1 MKYSFDVKDVS
12 AIDLLGNNYIQLLE
26 ENQNKGIHQLVG
38 NAVYVCTNTIEMHE
52 IAKKIFNGEAVDMN
66 ENETELFKASIM
78 DSTWHVFIKNAIIS
92 AIKNKYKRGRPRD
105 LYKYFPSNPK
115 SILYCKFTKF
125 F

>member
-66 ENETELFKASIM
+66 ENETELFKASLATSI
-78 DSTWHVFIKNAIIS
+78 NIS
-92 AIKNKYKRGRPRD
+92 QAT
-105 LYKYFPSNPK
+105 PSQSYVANLQ
-115 SILYCKFTKF
+115 SFFENTKE
-125 F
+125 

>member
-52 IAKKIFNGEAVDMN
+52 IAKKIFNGKAVDMN

-92 AIKNKYKRGRPRD
+92 LYVEKTQCTSFIQCCKLGFHVYGGR
-105 LYKYFPSNPK
+105 S
-115 SILYCKFTKF
+115 
-125 F
+125 

>member
-1 MKYSFDVKDVS
+1 
-12 AIDLLGNNYIQLLE
+12 LLGNNYIQLLE

-78 DSTWHVFIKNAIIS
+78 DSTWHRFLLKTLLS
-92 AIKNKYKRGRPRD
+92 LQSKTNKKEAA
-105 LYKYFPSNPK
+105 LATSINYFPSKPQVNLMLQIYK
-115 SILYCKFTKF
+115 VFFENTKE
-125 F
+125 

>member
-52 IAKKIFNGEAVDMN
+52 IAKKIFNGEPVDMN

-78 DSTWHVFIKNAIIS
+78 DSTWHVLLKRYYLCNQKQIKKEAALATSVFN
-92 AIKNKYKRGRPRD
+92 
-105 LYKYFPSNPK
+105 FPSITSQVN
-115 SILYCKFTKF
+115 
-125 F
+125 

>member
-1 MKYSFDVKDVS
+1 MKYRFDAKNVF

-26 ENQNKGIHQLVG
+26 ENQNKGIHQLIG

-78 DSTWHVFIKNAIIS
+78 DSTWHVFIKNMP
-92 AIKNKYKRGRPRD
+92 G
-105 LYKYFPSNPK
+105 
-115 SILYCKFTKF
+115 
-125 F
+125 

>member
-78 DSTWHVFIKNAIIS
+78 DSPGMFLLKTLLS
-92 AIKNKYKRGRPRD
+92 LQSETNKKRPPSRPQ
-105 LYKYFPSNPK
+105 Y
-115 SILYCKFTKF
+115 
-125 F
+125 

>member
-1 MKYSFDVKDVS
+1 MKYRFDAKNVF

-26 ENQNKGIHQLVG
+26 ENQNKGIHQLIG

-92 AIKNKYKRGRPRD
+92 AIRNK
-105 LYKYFPSNPK
+105 
-115 SILYCKFTKF
+115 
-125 F
+125 

>member
-38 NAVYVCTNTIEMHE
+38 TNTIEMHE

-92 AIKNKYKRGRPRD
+92 AIRNK
-105 LYKYFPSNPK
+105 
-115 SILYCKFTKF
+115 
-125 F
+125 

>member
-38 NAVYVCTNTIEMHE
+38 NAVYVCTMHE

-78 DSTWHVFIKNAIIS
+78 DSTWHVFIKNLLIEL
-92 AIKNKYKRGRPRD
+92 R
-105 LYKYFPSNPK
+105 
-115 SILYCKFTKF
+115 
-125 F
+125 

>member
-52 IAKKIFNGEAVDMN
+52 IAKKIFNGEAVDMFAKQDN
-66 ENETELFKASIM
+66 EYISRCGHCRYRDNAA
-78 DSTWHVFIKNAIIS
+78 HVRRVVCRYMEQS
-92 AIKNKYKRGRPRD
+92 
-105 LYKYFPSNPK
+105 
-115 SILYCKFTKF
+115 
-125 F
+125 

>member
-38 NAVYVCTNTIEMHE
+38 NAVYVCTNTIE
-52 IAKKIFNGEAVDMN
+52 
-66 ENETELFKASIM
+66 NETELFKASIM

-92 AIKNKYKRGRPRD
+92 AIKSK
-105 LYKYFPSNPK
+105 
-115 SILYCKFTKF
+115 
-125 F
+125 